1 MGKATIFISG
11 TVSQMPRFREITTK
25 DGKRTKMTFNVPA
38 DHGFGEHKSTTFYEC
53 DHWMP
58 TSERGMN
65 YLTHAIGKGAKVAVT
80 GEFYIDTWTD
90 RDGNER
96 KSPKVDVKEL
106 DILCAAPA
114 VDVKDEPQGGQSA
127 PQNGSQDVYDNDIP
141 F

>member
-58 TSERGMN
+58 TSERGIN
-65 YLTHAIGKGAKVAVT
+65 YLLNVGPDALGRIPAPAC
-80 GEFYIDTWTD
+80 
-90 RDGNER
+90 
-96 KSPKVDVKEL
+96 
-106 DILCAAPA
+106 DILCE
-114 VDVKDEPQGGQSA
+114 VGRRTKT
-127 PQNGSQDVYDNDIP
+127 N
-141 F
+141 

>member
-58 TSERGMN
+58 TSERGVN
-65 YLTHAIGKGAKVAVT
+65 YLTHAMGKGAKVAVIGT
-80 GEFYIDTWTD
+80 HRT
-90 RDGNER
+90 RDWKGSDDEVHHVEC
-96 KSPKVDVKEL
+96 VDVKEL

-114 VDVKDEPQGGQSA
+114 VDVKEEPQGGQSA
-127 PQNGSQDVYDNDIP
+127 PQNGSQDVYDADIP